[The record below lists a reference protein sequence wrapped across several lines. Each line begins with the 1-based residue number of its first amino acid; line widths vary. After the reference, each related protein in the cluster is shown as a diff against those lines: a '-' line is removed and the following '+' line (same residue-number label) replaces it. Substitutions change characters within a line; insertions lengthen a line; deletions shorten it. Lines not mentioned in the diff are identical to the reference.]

1 MRKETSGST
10 RQRQDVVTALA
21 VAAAA
26 LLLALSLN
34 FVRPAFAESK
44 EFVTTADQ
52 VKDASE
58 ASGEDLYHR
67 GFYEAAMKVW
77 KRAVEEKKDPG
88 AAFRLGEEY
97 FDAKVVDRSMTD
109 AVKYMMIGAEGGDP
123 RAQMDLGTFYDKGWG
138 VKHDPKLAARW
149 YKAAADNG
157 KPDAQY
163 NIGTMY
169 EDGEGVEQDHKLAY
183 AYYLMAA
190 KNGFPNYPAEAIK
203 RLSREM
209 EPADI
214 KAASKMAVKMLKS
227 QPQDPLAPAVAAESM
242 K

>member
-1 MRKETSGST
+1 MHKETSGSA
-10 RQRQDVVTALA
+10 RQRQDVLTALT

-34 FVRPAFAESK
+34 FVRPAFAETD
-44 EFVTTADQ
+44 ELITTADQ

-58 ASGEDLYHR
+58 AAGVDLYHR

-77 KRAVEEKKDPG
+77 KRAVEEKQDPG

-123 RAQMDLGTFYDKGWG
+123 RAQMDLGTYYDKGWG
-138 VKHDPKLAARW
+138 VKHDRELAARW

-169 EDGEGVEQDHKLAY
+169 EDGEGVEKNLKLAY

-190 KNGFPNYPAEAIK
+190 KNGFPNYPAEAIQ
-203 RLSREM
+203 RLSKEM

-214 KAASKMAVKMLKS
+214 KAASKMAATMMKS
-227 QPQDPLAPAVAAESM
+227 QPQDPLAPAAAAESM